1 MMQSKR
7 ESEVSAIRGF
17 NRYYTNVLGLLNQ
30 KFLDSEY
37 SLSEVRV
44 LHEINKMEKCTSKY
58 LVDTLSMDSGY
69 LSHMLTSFQKSG
81 LLQKKKSDEDGR
93 AYDLS
98 LTSEGRKVM
107 TILNARSDEQINVML
122 KHLSDRERTQLVKD
136 MTSVECILTG
146 GKNIRLEDI
155 KIRHSIKPG
164 DAGFII
170 GMHGWIYK
178 EEYGYTTA
186 FEAYV
191 ANSFYEFLLKYDSGH
206 DRLWIA
212 EHYGNIIGCIGVVGR
227 GENVQIRWFLLHPNY
242 RGLGLGKKMLK
253 DALDFCRDVGYKTA
267 YLDTTSDL
275 EKAISMYQRMGFVK
289 ISEKENHTWKDDLTE
304 LEFAMKL

>member
-30 KFLDSEY
+30 NFLDSEY

-164 DAGFII
+164 DAGFHYRDAWLDLQRGIR
-170 GMHGWIYK
+170 IY
-178 EEYGYTTA
+178 
-186 FEAYV
+186 
-191 ANSFYEFLLKYDSGH
+191 
-206 DRLWIA
+206 DR
-212 EHYGNIIGCIGVVGR
+212 
-227 GENVQIRWFLLHPNY
+227 F
-242 RGLGLGKKMLK
+242 
-253 DALDFCRDVGYKTA
+253 
-267 YLDTTSDL
+267 
-275 EKAISMYQRMGFVK
+275 
-289 ISEKENHTWKDDLTE
+289 
-304 LEFAMKL
+304 